1 MFDKLK
7 SILDKVTFAYIF
19 VGEGEPYYVL
29 SEAGV
34 ARRKI
39 LFEQE
44 GKAVKIIK
52 VSKADIGESFEQL
65 LNLDG
70 ETVTEN
76 ILVEKPK
83 RNKKTK

>member
-19 VGEGEPYYVL
+19 VGDGEPYYVL

-34 ARRKI
+34 ERRKK
-39 LFEQE
+39 LFSEE

-52 VSKADIGESFEQL
+52 VSKADIGESLEAL
-65 LNLDG
+65 LKLDG
-70 ETVTEN
+70 ETVAESN
-76 ILVEKPK
+76 LVEKPK
-83 RNKKTK
+83 RIKKTK

>member
-7 SILDKVTFAYIF
+7 IALNTAHFAYIF
-19 VGEGEPYYVL
+19 VGDGEPYYVL
-29 SEAGV
+29 TEAGV
-34 ARRKI
+34 SRRKI

-76 ILVEKPK
+76 IVVEKPK
-83 RNKKTK
+83 RIKKTK

>member
-19 VGEGEPYYVL
+19 VGDGEPYYVL